1 MLNITRSTA
10 IAAAALASFAF
21 AVPAFAQSV
30 STRPELSLSQIESRL
45 SERGFRVLEIERDD
59 GHYEVKAFNSAGN
72 CVELDV
78 NRRTG
83 DIVRT
88 KSDDDCS
95 TGSHRS
101 RGEHHS
107 SNHRS
112 GGDDHGGRR
121 GRGER

>member
-1 MLNITRSTA
+1 MLTIARPYA
-10 IAAAALASFAF
+10 IAAAALASFVLA
-21 AVPAFAQSV
+21 APASAQSV
-30 STRPELSLSQIESRL
+30 STRPELTLSQIESRL
-45 SERGFRVLEIERDD
+45 SGQGFRVLEIERDD
-59 GHYEVKAFNSAGN
+59 GHYEVKAFDNAGA

-83 DIVRT
+83 DILRT
-88 KSDDDCS
+88 KSDDDCA
-95 TGSHRS
+95 TGGRS
-101 RGEHHS
+101 QHS